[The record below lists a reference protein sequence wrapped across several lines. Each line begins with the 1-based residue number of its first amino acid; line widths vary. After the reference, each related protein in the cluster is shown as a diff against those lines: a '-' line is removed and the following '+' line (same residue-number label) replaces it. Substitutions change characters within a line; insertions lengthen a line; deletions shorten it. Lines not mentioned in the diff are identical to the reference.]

1 MIMYPIELSKE
12 EFGLLRQSLDLI
24 QISGKSA
31 KFVANLQDKLDEQL
45 FQIDM
50 NQKMEEAEKLEQLVA
65 FQKKERAKKIPTT

>member
-1 MIMYPIELSKE
+1 MYPIELTKE

-65 FQKKERAKKIPTT
+65 FQKKERVKKAPTT

>member
-1 MIMYPIELSKE
+1 MYPIELTKE
-12 EFGLLRQSLDLI
+12 ELGLLRQSLDII

-50 NQKMEEAEKLEQLVA
+50 NIKMQEAEKLEELVA
-65 FQKKERAKKIPTT
+65 LQKKERAKKAPTT

>member
-1 MIMYPIELSKE
+1 MYPIELTKE

-31 KFVANLQDKLDEQL
+31 KFLANLQDKLDEQL

-50 NQKMEEAEKLEQLVA
+50 NQKMEEAEKLEQLVSM
-65 FQKKERAKKIPTT
+65 QKKERAKKVPTT

>member
-1 MIMYPIELSKE
+1 MYPIELTKE
-12 EFGLLRQSLDLI
+12 ELGLLRQSLDII

-50 NQKMEEAEKLEQLVA
+50 NIKMQEAEKLEALA
-65 FQKKERAKKIPTT
+65 GLQKKETRKKASAT

>member
-1 MIMYPIELSKE
+1 MYPIELTKE

-45 FQIDM
+45 FQIEM
-50 NQKMEEAEKLEQLVA
+50 NLKMQEAEKLEELVA
-65 FQKKERAKKIPTT
+65 LQKRERSKKVPTT

>member
-1 MIMYPIELSKE
+1 MYPIELTKE

-65 FQKKERAKKIPTT
+65 IQKKERAKKAPTA

>member
-1 MIMYPIELSKE
+1 MYPIELTKE

-50 NQKMEEAEKLEQLVA
+50 NQKMEEAEKLEQLVSM
-65 FQKKERAKKIPTT
+65 QKKERAKKVPTS

>member
-1 MIMYPIELSKE
+1 MYPIELTKE

-50 NQKMEEAEKLEQLVA
+50 NQKIEEAEKLEQLVA
-65 FQKKERAKKIPTT
+65 MQKKERAKKAPTT

>member
-1 MIMYPIELSKE
+1 MYPIELTKE

-65 FQKKERAKKIPTT
+65 LQKKERAKKATTN

>member
-1 MIMYPIELSKE
+1 MYPIELTKE

-31 KFVANLQDKLDEQL
+31 KFVANLQDRLDEQL

-50 NQKMEEAEKLEQLVA
+50 NQKMQEAEKLEELVA
-65 FQKKERAKKIPTT
+65 LQKKERAKKALTT

>member
-1 MIMYPIELSKE
+1 MYPIELTKE

-50 NQKMEEAEKLEQLVA
+50 NQKIEEAEKLEQLVA
-65 FQKKERAKKIPTT
+65 FQKKERVKKATTT

>member
-12 EFGLLRQSLDLI
+12 EFGLLRQSLDII
-24 QISGKSA
+24 QIQGKSA

-50 NQKMEEAEKLEQLVA
+50 NLKIQEVEKLEQLVDI
-65 FQKKERAKKIPTT
+65 QKKERIKRPNS

>member
-1 MIMYPIELSKE
+1 MYPIELTKE

-50 NQKMEEAEKLEQLVA
+50 NQKMEEAEKLEQLVSL
-65 FQKKERAKKIPTT
+65 QKKERAKKVPTA